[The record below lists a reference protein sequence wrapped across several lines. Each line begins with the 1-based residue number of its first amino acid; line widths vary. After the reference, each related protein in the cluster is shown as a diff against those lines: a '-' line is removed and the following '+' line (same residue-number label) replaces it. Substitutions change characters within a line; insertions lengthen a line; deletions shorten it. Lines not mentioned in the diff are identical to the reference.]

1 MTTHLPTVPVMVV
14 SHHRRKFLM
23 SSLIEKVNMMKYMP
37 LSLRVSR
44 PIKRASIKL
53 MRLPARITTSRGNVF
68 PMRAEVYTPTPK
80 KAADAS
86 EM

>member
-14 SHHRRKFLM
+14 SHQRRKFLM
-23 SSLIEKVNMMKYMP
+23 SSLIEKVNMMKYIP
-37 LSLRVSR
+37 FSLRVSR
-44 PIKRASIKL
+44 PTHKASIKL
-53 MRLPARITTSRGNVF
+53 NKPPEMITTGRGNTF
-68 PMRAEVYTPTPK
+68 PINAEVYTPTPK

>member
-1 MTTHLPTVPVMVV
+1 
-14 SHHRRKFLM
+14 M
-23 SSLIEKVNMMKYMP
+23 SSLAEKVTMMKYIP

-44 PIKRASIKL
+44 PIKKASIKL
-53 MRLPARITTSRGNVF
+53 TRPPMAITTGKGNAF
-68 PMRAEVYTPTPK
+68 PSIAEAYTPTPK

>member
-1 MTTHLPTVPVMVV
+1 MFV

-44 PIKRASIKL
+44 PMKRASIKL
-53 MRLPARITTSRGNVF
+53 TRPPMTITTGRDNACPSI
-68 PMRAEVYTPTPK
+68 AEVYTPTPK

-86 EM
+86 DI